1 MNREEF
7 KIFFQKTIND
17 LNLISLKLMNI
28 KNSKE
33 GFEIISQ
40 TFQNDFQ
47 NLLQSTDGLLKSEK
61 ITEALKSYESSIYL
75 KKKNHYILIKNI
87 FKL

>member
-47 NLLQSTDGLLKSEK
+47 KLIQNTDGLLKTEK

-75 KKKNHYILIKNI
+75 KLYN
-87 FKL
+87 